1 VRVYQRRAF
10 GLVVVAAAAAMAMSS
25 GWVHVGRASDAVL
38 SAHRYLLV
46 GSIVPAGMTVYEV
59 LGGSGGVLRVI
70 EPASHEPWSRPRWSP
85 DGSMIAW
92 APSAGVVIERAD
104 GRSRRVLVATVKGC
118 RTYCQF
124 PMTFGWSPDGTHLV
138 VGGVGKQT
146 DLLVTAAVAT
156 GRTKVVAAVHKNVT
170 YRVVGWSPD
179 GSSIAYIREPGFRCC
194 QQLVV
199 AEADGSRAR
208 VLVSFRDFHDSPAAS
223 WSPDGRSI
231 AFTDEGRDPHDPPF
245 AVVDVAT
252 SAVHAITGLGLKN
265 YLEFPV
271 WSPDSKRLA
280 VAQYKAPAV
289 TLDAATG
296 TDVQSL
302 KATGTQVIWNRQ
314 GDLLV
319 VNGIAHGS
327 VSQSPDGRMDA
338 LPIFRL
344 PKNITDITLDAS

>member
-1 VRVYQRRAF
+1 V
-10 GLVVVAAAAAMAMSS
+10 LVGVAAAAAMAMSL
-25 GWVHVGRASDAVL
+25 GWVQVDRASDAVL

-46 GSIVPAGMTVYEV
+46 GSVVPTGKTVYEV
-59 LGGSGGVLRVI
+59 LGGTGDVLRVVA
-70 EPASHEPWSRPRWSP
+70 PASHEPWSRPRWSP
-85 DGSMIAW
+85 DSSMIAW
-92 APSAGVVIERAD
+92 ATSAGVMLERAD
-104 GRSRRVLVATVKGC
+104 GRSKHVLVATVTGC
-118 RTYCQF
+118 KTYCQF
-124 PMTFGWSPDGTHLV
+124 PMTFDWSPDSTHLV

-146 DLLVTAAVAT
+146 NLLVTAAVAT
-156 GRTKVVAAVHKNVT
+156 GRTKVVAAVRKNVT

-179 GSSIAYIREPGFRCC
+179 GSSISYIREPGFRCC
-194 QQLVV
+194 QQLMV

-208 VLVSFRDFHDSPAAS
+208 VLFSFRDFHDSPAAS

-231 AFTDEGRDPHDPPF
+231 AFIDEGRDQHDPAF

-302 KATGTQVIWNRQ
+302 KASGTQVIWSRQ
-314 GDLLV
+314 GDILV

-327 VSQSPDGRMDA
+327 VSQSPDGQMDA

-344 PKNITDITLDAS
+344 PKKITDMTLDGS